1 MDNFIITF
9 DNSGLFANNCSD
21 LYYHNFEQEDNK
33 IVVVNEFIKS
43 KSKTDLY
50 LFFLTYDSIMFE
62 ELEFPPH
69 LVEYLN
75 SGIIKLVINRRGE
88 FINGDDIIEA
98 SRKLND
104 LGIKVDNIPI
114 ISMNIGKKLP
124 NEIGFDSQ
132 LAECSWRVPY
142 VVKDINKFYFED
154 LETHKKEYKFIC
166 LNGTITSWRLLVTY
180 EIFNRNLKKKSM
192 MSMVN
197 KCNDSLE
204 NMNSQWEY
212 LVDRK
217 LNKNELNYLKKLPI
231 LFDKTSK
238 QLNKEIGTINPML
251 VDEDYILNLKKS
263 YFSLVTESDISPFFK
278 NNPYKITEKTYKA
291 ISFHPFIIVGGCGI
305 LKYLRSLGFKTFPE
319 MFDESY
325 DDIEDNYERIDFIY
339 KEVKKLC
346 DMSDEELHKIYVSI
360 IPKIKH
366 NCKIL
371 YSINTEKIITKLL
384 EDIRRRVL

>member
-1 MDNFIITF
+1 M
-9 DNSGLFANNCSD
+9 
-21 LYYHNFEQEDNK
+21 
-33 IVVVNEFIKS
+33 
-43 KSKTDLY
+43 
-50 LFFLTYDSIMFE
+50 
-62 ELEFPPH
+62 
-69 LVEYLN
+69 
-75 SGIIKLVINRRGE
+75 NRAQR
-88 FINGDDIIEA
+88 
-98 SRKLND
+98 R
-104 LGIKVDNIPI
+104 
-114 ISMNIGKKLP
+114 
-124 NEIGFDSQ
+124 
-132 LAECSWRVPY
+132 R
-142 VVKDINKFYFED
+142 
-154 LETHKKEYKFIC
+154 
-166 LNGTITSWRLLVTY
+166 
-180 EIFNRNLKKKSM
+180 LKKK
-192 MSMVN
+192 N
-197 KCNDSLE
+197 KGNE
-204 NMNSQWEY
+204 K
-212 LVDRK
+212 LV
-217 LNKNELNYLKKLPI
+217 KKMESFGHRPDACSTCDAP
-231 LFDKTSK
+231 FDKKSK

-325 DDIEDNYERIDFIY
+325 DDIEDDYERIDFIH